1 MSSPVVDVTLWQG
14 QQECWIGESGLPLEI
29 GRQSRD
35 EENAILRKVQDL
47 GNQYRIA
54 IAPITSLGLP
64 RHALSVSVNDEG
76 KLELRNLHAR
86 STFQIASDPVP
97 VMPKATVQHD
107 REFTILLPEN
117 LIVKVVLCTSLSE
130 KKSDVGSDFESQGS
144 ASFRTIS
151 PDSKRP
157 ASPNPDLFRADFTM
171 PMNPGASFIRTFT
184 EDSNP
189 NRGHAAVD
197 LVRQA
202 LAVVKKSAGSDE
214 FFDTAVQSVAGMIE
228 LDRAYVLMREDES
241 KWWVRAH
248 FDHRDQETGEGTHL
262 GGGETA
268 SAGANPLSGK
278 RSNNDE
284 TVEDAES
291 VTDGSETPP
300 ATSKKRSTRLDVP
313 LPSGSRLLLQRVL
326 QKRETVMYEPESYKH
341 TIGSSIMLLD
351 RAVASPIFDEHG
363 VVIGA
368 LYGDRSYGTNHP
380 DTPIGDLEATLLE
393 VMAGAVSAGIGR
405 QRQEAIQASMTQFFS
420 PAITQRLQQNED
432 LLTGRDAEV
441 SVLFCDIRGFSAI
454 TERVGPEKTI
464 EWINDVLTQLSL
476 CVTRTD
482 GVLVDY
488 VGDEL
493 MAMWGAPAEQ
503 PDHARRACNAAC
515 QMLKQIE
522 PLRERWK
529 EITPERF
536 GVGIGI
542 NTGLARVG
550 NTGSLVKFKYGP
562 LGNTV
567 NLASRV
573 QGITKK
579 FGVSALITRATRDA
593 LARTA
598 ANHAVA
604 IGSDVATECD
614 EAMQTRRLA
623 NVRPLGVKEIVEL
636 YELQTGNE
644 PTWRSMADRYE
655 SALRSFHHS
664 DLTAAARELASLVH
678 EHPGDTPSVVLL
690 GRVVDAITNQT
701 KKVNPVM
708 EMQSK

>member
-1 MSSPVVDVTLWQG
+1 MPAPQVNVTLWQD
-14 QQECWIGESGLPLEI
+14 QQERVIGKSGLPLEI

-35 EENAILRKVQDL
+35 EENHILCMVQDV
-47 GNQYRIA
+47 GNQFRVA

-64 RHALSVSVNDEG
+64 RHALRISLSETG
-76 KLELRNLHAR
+76 QLLLTNLHSR
-86 STFQIASDPVP
+86 STFQISSDPAP
-97 VMPKATVQHD
+97 IMPGATVQHES
-107 REFTILLPEN
+107 EFTILLPEN
-117 LIVKVVLCTSLSE
+117 LIVRVALTNTKRPSAG
-130 KKSDVGSDFESQGS
+130 DGSHES

-151 PDSKRP
+151 PDSGRP
-157 ASPNPDLFRADFTM
+157 PQHTADFLRPDFTM
-171 PMNPGASFIRTFT
+171 TVSPGASFIRTFG

-189 NRGHAAVD
+189 SQGHAAVD

-202 LAVVKKSAGSDE
+202 LSVVKKSAGSDE
-214 FFDTAVQSVAGMIE
+214 FFETAVQSVAGMIE
-228 LDRAYVLMREDES
+228 LDRAYVLMRDGDS
-241 KWWVRAH
+241 KWWVKAH
-248 FDHRDQETGEGTHL
+248 FESREQRKDHPPGLAKD
-262 GGGETA
+262 
-268 SAGANPLSGK
+268 NPSG
-278 RSNNDE
+278 NDE
-284 TVEDAES
+284 TVEDVAS
-291 VTDGSETPP
+291 ARDDTKTQPVHG
-300 ATSKKRSTRLDVP
+300 ARRNARLDVP

-326 QKRETVMYEPESYKH
+326 QKRQTVIYEPESYQH

-363 VVIGA
+363 EVIGA
-368 LYGDRSYGTNHP
+368 LYGDRGYASANA

-464 EWINDVLTQLSL
+464 QWINDVLTQLSL

-503 PDHARRACNAAC
+503 PDHARRACITAC
-515 QMLKQIE
+515 RMLQQIE
-522 PLRERWK
+522 PLRQRWK

-542 NTGLARVG
+542 NTGMARVG

-579 FGVSALITRATRDA
+579 FGVAALITKATRDA
-593 LARTA
+593 LHRTSN
-598 ANHAVA
+598 NHADA
-604 IGSDVATECD
+604 IEGELPETECD
-614 EAMQTRRLA
+614 QAMQTRRLA
-623 NVRPLGVKEIVEL
+623 TVRPLGVSEIVEL
-636 YELQTGNE
+636 YELQTGSE
-644 PTWRSMADRYE
+644 PSWRSMADRYE
-655 SALRSFHHS
+655 SALRSFHQS
-664 DLTAAARELASLVH
+664 DLTSAARELASLVY
-678 EHPGDTPSVVLL
+678 EHPGDTPSIVLL
-690 GRVVDAITNQT
+690 RRVVDAISDQI
-701 KKVNPVM
+701 KSVNPVM

>member
-29 GRQSRD
+29 GRQSRE

-64 RHALSVSVNDEG
+64 RHALSVSMTSDG
-76 KLELRNLHAR
+76 KLEVKNLHAR

-117 LIVKVVLCTSLSE
+117 LIVKIVLCTSLSS
-130 KKSDVGSDFESQGS
+130 KLSDSGNDFGSQGS

-157 ASPNPDLFRADFTM
+157 LSPNPDLFQADFTM

-214 FFDTAVQSVAGMIE
+214 FFDTAVKSVAGMIE
-228 LDRAYVLMREDES
+228 LDRAYVLMREDDS

-248 FDHRDQETGEGTHL
+248 YDQRSSEASESGLLKSGLSDTDLEHR
-262 GGGETA
+262 A
-268 SAGANPLSGK
+268 
-278 RSNNDE
+278 RSSNDE
-284 TVEDAES
+284 TVED
-291 VTDGSETPP
+291 
-300 ATSKKRSTRLDVP
+300 SKAAKGDSASSSTQRSPRLDVP

-363 VVIGA
+363 AVIGA
-368 LYGDRSYGTNHP
+368 LYGDRSYGTMHA

-503 PDHARRACNAAC
+503 PDHARRACSAAC
-515 QMLKQIE
+515 RMLKQIE

-542 NTGLARVG
+542 NTGMARVG
-550 NTGSLVKFKYGP
+550 NTGSRVKFKYGP

-567 NLASRV
+567 NIASRV

-579 FGVSALITRATRDA
+579 FGVSALITKATCEA
-593 LARTA
+593 LARTELI
-598 ANHAVA
+598 HP
-604 IGSDVATECD
+604 VATGDEGNESECD
-614 EAMQTRRLA
+614 QPMQTRRLA
-623 NVRPLGVKEIVEL
+623 DVRPLGVKEIVEI
-636 YELQTGNE
+636 YELHSGNE
-644 PTWRSMADRYE
+644 PAWRAMADRYE

-701 KKVNPVM
+701 KTVNPVM

>member
-76 KLELRNLHAR
+76 KLVLKNLHAR
-86 STFQIASDPVP
+86 STFQVASDPVP
-97 VMPKATVQHD
+97 VMPQASVQDD

-117 LIVKVVLCTSLSE
+117 LIVKVVLCTSLSQNQ
-130 KKSDVGSDFESQGS
+130 SDSGGEFEPHGS

-157 ASPNPDLFRADFTM
+157 PSPDPDAFRADFTM

-228 LDRAYVLMREDES
+228 LDRAYVLMREGES

-248 FDHRDQETGEGTHL
+248 FDQREQETDESL
-262 GGGETA
+262 ESASEPNGGG
-268 SAGANPLSGK
+268 LFRK

-284 TVEDAES
+284 TVEDAEAEANPEAS
-291 VTDGSETPP
+291 AE
-300 ATSKKRSTRLDVP
+300 RNTRIDVP

-326 QKRETVMYEPESYKH
+326 QKRETVIYEPESYKH

-351 RAVASPIFDEHG
+351 RAVASPIFDDHG

-393 VMAGAVSAGIGR
+393 VMAGAVSAGILR

-522 PLRERWK
+522 PLRQRWK
-529 EITPERF
+529 AITPERF

-542 NTGLARVG
+542 NTGMARVG

-573 QGITKK
+573 QGITKR
-579 FGVSALITRATRDA
+579 FGVSALITKATRDA
-593 LARTA
+593 LAKSSA
-598 ANHAVA
+598 SHAEALGSEA
-604 IGSDVATECD
+604 IATECD

-636 YELQTGNE
+636 HELQTGND

-664 DLTAAARELASLVH
+664 DLTSAARELASLVH